1 MDNELDE
8 LRARLRQ
15 IEDDFERAIDARRAS
30 FHYQVARGRV
40 IFEAAAIA
48 EHRRIKVGLIRF
60 LRGTSIGAAL
70 IAPFIYV
77 LIVPIMLLDVSIWL
91 YQRVCFSVWGIAPV
105 KRADYIV
112 VDRHRLAYLN
122 LLQKINCLYCGYA
135 NGVIAHAREVAALTE
150 QYWCPIKHAVRVK
163 GTHDRYKAFLDYGD
177 AKDLADRL
185 QAFRSEINDR
195 RGSPG

>member
-40 IFEAAAIA
+40 MFEAAAIA

-60 LRGTSIGAAL
+60 LRGTSVGAAL

-77 LIVPIMLLDVSIWL
+77 LIVPIMLLDLSIWL

-105 KRADYIV
+105 KRADYIA

-195 RGSPG
+195 RSGPG

>member
-1 MDNELDE
+1 MDRELDE
-8 LRARLRQ
+8 LRARLRE

-30 FHYQVARGRV
+30 FHYRVARGRV
-40 IFEAAAIA
+40 TFEAAALA

-77 LIVPIMLLDVSIWL
+77 LIVPIVLLDVSIWL

-105 KRADYIV
+105 KRADYIAI
-112 VDRHRLAYLN
+112 DRHRLAYLN

-163 GTHDRYKAFLDYGD
+163 GTHDRYKTFLDYGD

-195 RGSPG
+195 RNDAG